1 MTDNHEGIFG
11 ESETTLA
18 AKDVAVAKFLA
29 AWRLEPG
36 PDIRRFLPPRDQ
48 PDYLDTLKELVLIDV
63 EERVDLGQE
72 KRGEDYF
79 AEFPEIEAET
89 GWASEILVAE
99 YYSRRRR
106 GDDVELAEYEQRF
119 PQYVSLLRQSVTV
132 GKDIPGSEDDS
143 IELVPGQV
151 IGDFEIISL
160 LGSGSHACV
169 YLVTQITLDRRL
181 ALKVSR
187 VVGDEGRALAKLD
200 HPYIVPVY
208 GQEIIG
214 RRKLLAMPY
223 VPGKTL
229 ADWIA
234 RRRKIDIR
242 AWRSSD
248 LLEWLNSENVV
259 GGPET
264 GSEGEL
270 ADGALDGTLRFA
282 PAMCDIMLRL
292 ARALRHAHGQ
302 GVLHR
307 DIKPA
312 NVLLDRS
319 GHALLTD
326 FNVAVRREARSGS
339 DRSQVGGTLAY
350 MAPEHLMALEP
361 QLPGTAK
368 DVDARS
374 DVYSLGVVFYELLT
388 GSKPWRVRATQNA
401 TAAETNQM
409 AAERLTAAPHVPS
422 DTPGVTPALSSV
434 VRKCLAPKPEDRY
447 QAADELIEDLERLQ
461 AGHSPVFARDP
472 SLLERAGRWLR
483 RRQIVVA
490 ACTAAVVLVAVLL
503 FFSVASDVT
512 RLNDVE
518 RLLDEA
524 ATEIDAGQYA
534 AAANHLGR
542 TAGVLSRPST
552 LFPDLTTRGRRG
564 QLEQRLT
571 ELNRQLA
578 GLELRRF
585 DRHLDEARC
594 GGLSPS
600 SPKTDE
606 ANDLLAD
613 TLGIYRVLE
622 HGDWETRPPFRGL
635 SEPERRRVREDVT
648 ELLLLKML
656 AAGPEEDVSTSAQGN
671 RKLLERFP
679 LVHRRLPLVE
689 KALRDGR
696 LREMDL
702 PTPSTGDEFEF
713 YLTGVIAAGRGE
725 YESAVEC
732 FLRSLD
738 RRSPG
743 DHSRFWTRFWLA
755 YCQQQSAR
763 TDEAIA
769 GYGVCIGLRPDFA
782 WPYYNLGLI
791 YARLNNL
798 EAARRHLLKAVQLK
812 PDLAQAHADLGT
824 LCFRQGDY
832 SHALQ
837 SCSKA
842 IDLGLRTSRVFA
854 NRAAARAAMRDVDGA
869 KADLQKALEIDPHNE
884 TARENLRRLK

>member
-1 MTDNHEGIFG
+1 MTDNHKGNSG

-72 KRGEDYF
+72 TRGEDYF
-79 AEFPEIEAET
+79 AEFPEIEAES
-89 GWASEILVAE
+89 GWASEILAAE

-106 GDDVELAEYEQRF
+106 GDDVELGEYEQRF
-119 PQYVSLLRQSVTV
+119 PQHTSNLRQLVTV
-132 GKDIPGSEDDS
+132 AKDVPGSEGDS

-169 YLVTQITLDRRL
+169 YLVKQITLDRRL

-187 VVGDEGRALAKLD
+187 VVGDEGRALARLD
-200 HPYIVPVY
+200 HPHIVPVY

-234 RRRKIDIR
+234 HRRKIDVR

-248 LLEWLNSENVV
+248 LLEWLHSENVV
-259 GGPET
+259 GGSDVS
-264 GSEGEL
+264 GEGEL
-270 ADGALDGTLRFA
+270 ADGGLEGTLRFA
-282 PAMCDIMLRL
+282 PAMCDIILGL

-319 GHALLTD
+319 GRALLTD

-339 DRSQVGGTLAY
+339 DRSQIGGTLAY
-350 MAPEHLMALEP
+350 MAPEHLMAMEP
-361 QLPGTAK
+361 QLPGTAE
-368 DVDARS
+368 DIDARS
-374 DVYSLGVVFYELLT
+374 DLYSLGVLFYELLT
-388 GSKPWRVRATQNA
+388 GSKPWRVRSTQNA
-401 TAAETNQM
+401 SAAETNQM
-409 AAERLTAAPHVPS
+409 AAERLTAAPHVPT
-422 DTPGVTPALSSV
+422 DTPGVTPALCSI
-434 VRKCLAPKPEDRY
+434 VRRCLAPKPEDRY

-461 AGHSPVFARDP
+461 AGHSPVFAKDP
-472 SLLERAGRWLR
+472 SFLERAGRWLR
-483 RRQIVVA
+483 RRQFVVA
-490 ACTAAVVLVAVLL
+490 ACGAVVISVAALL
-503 FFSVASDVT
+503 FFSVASDVA
-512 RLNDVE
+512 RLKDVE

-524 ATEIDAGQYA
+524 ATEIDGRQYA

-542 TAGVLSRPST
+542 TEGVLSRPST
-552 LFPDLTTRGRRG
+552 LFPDLTTRRRRER
-564 QLEQRLT
+564 LEERSA

-585 DRHLDEARC
+585 ERQLDEARC
-594 GGLSPS
+594 GSLSLS
-600 SPKTDE
+600 SPETDE

-622 HGDWETRPPFRGL
+622 HDDWEARPPFRGL
-635 SEPERRRVREDVT
+635 SEPERQRVREDVT

-656 AAGPEEDVSTSAQGN
+656 ATAPHEDVSSLSQEN
-671 RKLLERFP
+671 RKLLDLFP

-689 KALRDGR
+689 KAMRNGR

-725 YESAVEC
+725 YELAVEC
-732 FLRSLD
+732 LVRSLD
-738 RRSPG
+738 RRPRAAG
-743 DHSRFWTRFWLA
+743 SRFWARFWLA
-755 YCQQQSAR
+755 YCQQQSGR

-769 GYGVCIGLRPDFA
+769 EYGVCIGLRPDFA
-782 WPYYNLGLI
+782 WPHYNLGLI
-791 YARLNNL
+791 YAGLNNL
-798 EAARRHLLKAVQLK
+798 EAAHRHLLIAVQLK
-812 PDLAQAHADLGT
+812 PDLAQAHADLGV
-824 LCFRQGDY
+824 LRFQQGDY
-832 SHALQ
+832 SEARQ
-837 SCSKA
+837 SCDKA
-842 IDLGLRTSRVFA
+842 IDVGLRTSRVFA
-854 NRAAARAAMRDVDGA
+854 NRAAARAAMSDVDGA
-869 KADLQKALEIDPHNE
+869 KADLQKALEIDPQNE